1 MKHSLIIWSITA
13 SLLGSAL
20 SVHAAVGQTTAAKP
34 AKAVSAAPARLQQCS
49 WDKPGHNPYMGDF
62 SSAVDRYTDI
72 APAVRERLKQRIAA
86 RQYDEMVSIRR
97 DSIVGKDVYSSAI
110 RDMHFGNGSV
120 CSTVSRNK
128 WAADAE
134 ERGLV
139 YCESGEC
146 ILVPTVCRNV
156 SRISRAGGA
165 TGAAAAGPGELA
177 FDPPAAGEP
186 VAAAPDA
193 LESLPPTGA
202 GTPAVGLAAVP
213 AVSPGLLGPIAGSSG
228 AGGQPVLGGPISI
241 PSAPVLPSG
250 SLPTVPVVPPPVPE
264 PGTWALMLGGIA
276 LLALLR
282 QRRLAVQPV
291 RTGRR
296 G

>member
-1 MKHSLIIWSITA
+1 MKTSLIVWSVTA
-13 SLLGSAL
+13 SLMLGSLPAYA
-20 SVHAAVGQTTAAKP
+20 VTATQPAAVK
-34 AKAVSAAPARLQQCS
+34 KKSASTPARLQSCS
-49 WDKPGHNPYMGDF
+49 WDRPGHNPYMGDF
-62 SSAVDRYTDI
+62 SSAIDRYTDI
-72 APAVRERLKQRIAA
+72 APAVRERLKQRVAA

-97 DSIVGKDVYSSAI
+97 DSIVGKDVYQSAI
-110 RDMHFGNGSV
+110 RDMHFGNGSI
-120 CSTVSRNK
+120 CNTVTRNK
-128 WAADAE
+128 WADDAE

-156 SRISRAGGA
+156 SRISRAGGS

-202 GTPAVGLAAVP
+202 GTPAVGLATVP
-213 AVSPGLLGPIAGSSG
+213 AVAPGLLGPIAGSSG
-228 AGGQPVLGGPISI
+228 GGQPVLGGPISI

-250 SLPTVPVVPPPVPE
+250 SLPNIPVPPPVPE

-276 LLALLR
+276 VLAWMR
-282 QRRLAVQPV
+282 QRRLVAQPV
-291 RTGRR
+291 RDDRR